1 MGFRLFC
8 GGEISVLSP
17 EHIIGILGI
26 RLRRADEQHG
36 SSAAKDSDFLRRDET
51 TGNSGAPG
59 STVDETETVA
69 GKRNVRVGAESGA
82 CRAS

>member
-1 MGFRLFC
+1 M
-8 GGEISVLSP
+8 LSP

-26 RLRRADEQHG
+26 RLRRVDEQHG
-36 SSAAKDSDFLRRDET
+36 SSAAKDSDFLRQDET

-69 GKRNVRVGAESGA
+69 G
-82 CRAS
+82 